1 MRRRSVARF
10 ALDQVRRLE
19 ADEVARHAGRRNALA
34 LGELGGGDAG
44 VVLDLGEEADLAA
57 GDAERVDLAAQL
69 ACEPQQNRAKPVRDR
84 DGIVNHANH

>member
-1 MRRRSVARF
+1 MPGAETRSRSASS
-10 ALDQVRRLE
+10 E
-19 ADEVARHAGRRNALA
+19 AVMPGLCLTCD
-34 LGELGGGDAG
+34 
-44 VVLDLGEEADLAA
+44 EEADLSA